1 MYRFKYLMFLLFL
14 LGMSPASAQE
24 SDVDVPELISTNID
38 SLIADSVK
46 KAFILN
52 HRPIDPAELN
62 RVDLGKVKGFYGKH
76 VSAYMAK
83 VEFYEVNAQA
93 SKQFISKRNPPQLEW
108 IFYSFALLFLFLSL
122 IHAFFGSYLQKVFRV
137 FSNEGFVYRQ
147 SKDQMTQA
155 PLAALMMNLLFVLSG
170 TIFVFFGLRGNLM
183 FTGVERWQSMGLILV
198 FLLIVYLSKYLFLQF
213 MGWIFNLREPF
224 DGYVFIVFL
233 NNKISGILMLFAS
246 FLMAFAEP
254 GSSFFIFRLSL
265 FLLGIIFMVRL
276 IRGFQVFS
284 KQARLGIFNF
294 LLAVIS
300 LEVLPSAVVLKFIS
314 KNFEF
319 LMGGFL

>member
-1 MYRFKYLMFLLFL
+1 MYRFKHLMFILFL

-24 SDVDVPELISTNID
+24 SDFLVPELISANID

-52 HRPIDPAELN
+52 HRPIDSVELN
-62 RVDLGKVKGFYGKH
+62 RIELVQSKGFYGNY
-76 VSAYMAK
+76 VSTYIAK
-83 VEFYEVNAQA
+83 LEFYKVNAQA
-93 SKQFISKRNPPQLEW
+93 SRQFISKRNPPHLEW
-108 IFYSFALLFLFLSL
+108 MFYSFAILFLFLAL
-122 IHAFFGSYLQKVFRV
+122 INAFFGNYIQKVFRV
-137 FSNEGFVYRQ
+137 FANEGFVYRQ
-147 SKDQMTQA
+147 SKDQMAQA
-155 PLAALMMNLLFVLSG
+155 PLAALLMNLLFVLSG
-170 TIFVFFGLRGNLM
+170 TIFVFFGLGANLI
-183 FTGVERWQSMGLILV
+183 FTGVERWQSMGLIFV
-198 FLLIVYLSKYLFLQF
+198 FLLIVYLFKYLFLQF

-233 NNKISGILMLFAS
+233 NNKVSGILMLFAS

-254 GSSFFIFRLSL
+254 GSGFFIFRLSL
-265 FLLGIIFMVRL
+265 FLLGIILVIRF

-300 LEVLPSAVVLKFIS
+300 LEILPSAVVLKFIS
-314 KNFEF
+314 RSFDLLF
-319 LMGGFL
+319 GGYL